1 MTQSITDSSRVLEGM
16 YGQSLRSP
24 PSARRR
30 RRPHPRS
37 AFFCSSLYRRFS
49 CSWKP
54 RTTRRWRVSPKKM
67 LYSRCVEF
75 FALFNMGAKGSGRCE
90 SFMQASATVSPGAG
104 QPAGLGLRFAGL
116 GCGVWRRGK
125 VLSQRHFRLCCGNR
139 GKQLPPQYPRS
150 RTTPHCL
157 AGPHASARRS
167 HTPSH
172 TPTHI
177 LYTTAHH
184 GFRVGA
190 RAPRRQRCRERV

>member
-1 MTQSITDSSRVLEGM
+1 MSPRHGDAVSTIFSCGMVQDACWLPSTSSHASNCLRRTVTQSITDSSRVVEGM

-75 FALFNMGAKGSGRCE
+75 LRCSIWEQRGAGAAKVLCRRRPW
-90 SFMQASATVSPGAG
+90 FRRPPGTG
-104 QPAGLGLRFAGL
+104 QPAGPGLPFAGL
-116 GCGVWRRGK
+116 GWVVSGG
-125 VLSQRHFRLCCGNR
+125 
-139 GKQLPPQYPRS
+139 
-150 RTTPHCL
+150 
-157 AGPHASARRS
+157 
-167 HTPSH
+167 
-172 TPTHI
+172 
-177 LYTTAHH
+177 
-184 GFRVGA
+184 GA
-190 RAPRRQRCRERV
+190 RC